1 MAELIWEDRKHWMW
15 FPFSFTK
22 YQLSRTRFFE
32 EKGLFNTIFS
42 ETQLYRIVDVQLK
55 RTFVQKIFGTG
66 TVTLATRDQGSPF
79 IEVKNIKNSKAVKE
93 MIVELVEEARRK
105 NMVRD
110 INIGDGFDSD
120 FEDLDGNGI
129 PDRFE

>member
-1 MAELIWEDRKHWMW
+1 MSKIIWQDRKHWMW